1 MSKRKPLSLML
12 QLVKFY
18 EVVAR
23 ESLGLLED
31 SGHIRSH
38 RIREKDRC
46 PTYGIQ
52 EVIEYG
58 RK

>member
-1 MSKRKPLSLML
+1 ML
-12 QLVKFY
+12 QAVKFY
-18 EVVAR
+18 EVVAK
-23 ESLGLLED
+23 ESLGLLEE
-31 SGHIRSH
+31 SGHRRRH

>member
-1 MSKRKPLSLML
+1 MSKRKTLSIML

-18 EVVAR
+18 ERVVK
-23 ESLGLLED
+23 ESPGLLEE
-31 SGHIRSH
+31 SGNIRSH

-52 EVIEYG
+52 EEIEYG

>member
-1 MSKRKPLSLML
+1 MRKA
-12 QLVKFY
+12 VKFY
-18 EVVAR
+18 ESVVK
-23 ESLGLLED
+23 ESPGLLEE
-31 SGHIRSH
+31 SGNIRSH

>member
-12 QLVKFY
+12 QAVKFY
-18 EVVAR
+18 EVVAK
-23 ESLGLLED
+23 ESLGLLEE
-31 SGHIRSH
+31 SGHRRRH

-52 EVIEYG
+52 EVIEYE

>member
-1 MSKRKPLSLML
+1 MSKRKTLSLML

-18 EVVAR
+18 ERVVK
-23 ESLGLLED
+23 ESPGLLEESD
-31 SGHIRSH
+31 NIRSH